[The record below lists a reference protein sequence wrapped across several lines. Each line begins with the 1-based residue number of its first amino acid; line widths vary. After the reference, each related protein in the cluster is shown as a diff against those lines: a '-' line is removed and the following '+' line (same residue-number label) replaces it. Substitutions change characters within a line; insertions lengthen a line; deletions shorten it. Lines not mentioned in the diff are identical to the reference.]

1 MPAVGRRPGTND
13 TRAVLLQ
20 AAAHRFA
27 TSGYDKT
34 SVRNIAAAAGVD
46 PALIRH
52 YFGSKA
58 GLFRPCMGWP
68 FEPAD
73 VAARITGGDP
83 GSTGER
89 LAQVFFEFLGATPIP
104 CRVDGDPARRGNP

>member
-1 MPAVGRRPGTND
+1 
-13 TRAVLLQ
+13 
-20 AAAHRFA
+20 
-27 TSGYDKT
+27 
-34 SVRNIAAAAGVD
+34 
-46 PALIRH
+46 
-52 YFGSKA
+52 
-58 GLFRPCMGWP
+58 MGWP